1 MTRLTTQ
8 KSRLQ
13 NEHDRRYYWWRML
26 VKQRLYKRH
35 RDMLIQIDK
44 DERVVKLD
52 ETLQNVEEGYD
63 VLLKAFDERASKVS
77 GNGKG
82 KEGEGDD
89 NEDGNEASASAT
101 KKRSKR
107 KFTVEDDDDEME
119 DVQPAKDRAGKKP
132 KV

>member
-1 MTRLTTQ
+1 
-8 KSRLQ
+8 
-13 NEHDRRYYWWRML
+13 ML